1 MVTNTV
7 AIFFVLAFAVIISLW
22 LEKRFRAFK
31 KLGAGAIAIL
41 IGILLS
47 NSGFLPGDSIAYDFL
62 MSQGVS
68 ASIVL
73 ILLSVDIRSIKN
85 AGPTMLK
92 AFLLGAIGS
101 ALGAMTMSWILRD
114 TIGGESYKLAGQ
126 FTGTYVGGG
135 MNFAALGRSFD
146 TSTHL
151 FSAAIAAD
159 VIITAIWLVVCLAA
173 PLLLNRS
180 NDNELSTT
188 TSLKS
193 GKSYTLEQS
202 LYRSDGSIK
211 IDHIAVLITIVFGI
225 IWLSEFLGGIIPA
238 LPEILWLTTF
248 VLITAQIP
256 YVKNISGGAMLGNY
270 LLLLFLACNGA
281 KSVVAN
287 IIAVGPA
294 VFYFAVGTIAIHGL
308 FIFGVGWL
316 LKIDGGTLAVASQA
330 NVGGSSSALA
340 LASARGYTEKILPG
354 IAVGLLGYAIGNYL
368 GLVVGNLMQMILST

>member
-7 AIFFVLAFAVIISLW
+7 AIFFVLTIAVIIALW
-22 LEKRFRAFK
+22 LERRFRTFK
-31 KLGAGAIAIL
+31 KLGAGALSIL
-41 IGILLS
+41 IGIALS
-47 NSGFLPGDSIAYDFL
+47 NSGFLPGDAVAYDFL

-73 ILLSVDIRSIKN
+73 ILLSVDIRSIKE

-92 AFLLGAIGS
+92 AFLIGAVGS
-101 ALGAMTMSWILRD
+101 AIGAMTMSYILAD
-114 TIGGESYKLAGQ
+114 AIGNESYKLAGQ

-135 MNFAALGRSFD
+135 MNFAALGRAFD
-146 TSTHL
+146 TSSDL

-180 NDNELSTT
+180 KETDAAK
-188 TSLKS
+188 SLAPDRS
-193 GKSYTLEQS
+193 KSYTLEQS

-211 IDHIAVLITIVFGI
+211 IDQVAVLIAIVFGV
-225 IWLSEFLGGIIPA
+225 IWLSEFLGRLLPA
-238 LPEILWLTTF
+238 IPEILWLTSF
-248 VLITAQIP
+248 VLLTAQIP

-287 IIAVGPA
+287 IVAIGPA
-294 VFYFAVGTIAIHGL
+294 VFYFAMGTIALHGI

-340 LASARGYTEKILPG
+340 LASARGYTDRILPG
-354 IAVGLLGYAIGNYL
+354 IAVGLLGYAVGNYL
-368 GLVVGNLMQMILST
+368 GLLVGNLMQMILSS

>member
-7 AIFFVLAFAVIISLW
+7 AIFFVLAFAVIVALW
-22 LEKRFRAFK
+22 LERRFTTFK
-31 KLGAGAIAIL
+31 KLGAGAISIL
-41 IGILLS
+41 IGIALS
-47 NSGFLPGDSIAYDFL
+47 NSGFLPGDSVAYDFL

-73 ILLSVDIRSIKN
+73 ILLSVDIRSIRE

-92 AFLLGAIGS
+92 AFLIGAVGS
-101 ALGAMTMSWILRD
+101 ALGAMTMSWLLAD
-114 TIGGESYKLAGQ
+114 AIGDESYKLAGQ

-135 MNFAALGRSFD
+135 MNFAALGRAFD
-146 TSTHL
+146 TSNDL

-159 VIITAIWLVVCLAA
+159 VIITAMWLVVCLAA
-173 PLLLNRS
+173 PLLLSRS
-180 NDNELSTT
+180 KASHSSNETVSN
-188 TSLKS
+188 K
-193 GKSYTLEQS
+193 KSYTLEQS

-211 IDHIAVLITIVFGI
+211 IDQVAVLITIVFGV
-225 IWLSEFLGGIIPA
+225 IWFSEFLGRLIPSI
-238 LPEILWLTTF
+238 PEILWLTSF
-248 VLITAQIP
+248 VLLTAQIP

-287 IIAVGPA
+287 IVAIGPA
-294 VFYFAVGTIAIHGL
+294 VFYFALGTIILHGV

-340 LASARGYTEKILPG
+340 LASARGYTDRILPG
-354 IAVGLLGYAIGNYL
+354 IASGLLGYAIGNYL
-368 GLVVGNLMQMILST
+368 GLLVGNLMQMILLP